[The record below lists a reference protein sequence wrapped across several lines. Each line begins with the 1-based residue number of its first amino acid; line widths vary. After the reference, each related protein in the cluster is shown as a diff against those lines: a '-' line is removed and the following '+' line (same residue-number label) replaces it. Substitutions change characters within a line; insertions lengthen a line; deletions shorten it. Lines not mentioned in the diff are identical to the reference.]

1 MLVNHALYMS
11 DLALR
16 AGSGGGA
23 AILPPHDLVVF
34 DEAHELEDAAA
45 DALGVRLSQLVLA
58 RFARDVD
65 RAAAAARRDP
75 PELDLG
81 ALQLHGERLFGA
93 LPGGA
98 RAAVRDATSSGC
110 PPAPP
115 TACAPRCAGSRR
127 GCAGGGEEAD
137 SLARHADR
145 LAFALEAVFD
155 GGDDAAT
162 VVWSERD
169 RLGRAELRTAP
180 VDVAPQLEEL
190 LFDAVQ
196 SAVLMSATLAVGDSF
211 AHARRRL
218 GIGSAREL
226 IVDSPFDH
234 SSQARVYVPRGIAG
248 DAPAVRVAD
257 EMRRLVLASRGRAL
271 LLFTSLRRLDEV
283 HRLLAP
289 DLPFPVLRQGE
300 APRERLLERF
310 RREVDSVLFGSASF
324 WQGVDVPGEA
334 LSLVV
339 LDKLPFAPPDEP
351 LVAARVEHAE
361 RHGGSGFVDIQLPRA
376 ALLLKQ
382 GYGRLLRTEDDVGVV
397 AVLDDRLLTRRYGSE
412 PAGRAAACPSGAR
425 SGGRAR
431 VPGRIRAP
439 DREPA
444 ADPTG

>member
-1 MLVNHALYMS
+1 M
-11 DLALR
+11 
-16 AGSGGGA
+16 
-23 AILPPHDLVVF
+23 
-34 DEAHELEDAAA
+34 
-45 DALGVRLSQLVLA
+45 
-58 RFARDVD
+58 
-65 RAAAAARRDP
+65 
-75 PELDLG
+75 
-81 ALQLHGERLFGA
+81 
-93 LPGGA
+93 
-98 RAAVRDATSSGC
+98 
-110 PPAPP
+110 
-115 TACAPRCAGSRR
+115 
-127 GCAGGGEEAD
+127 
-137 SLARHADR
+137 
-145 LAFALEAVFD
+145 
-155 GGDDAAT
+155 
-162 VVWSERD
+162 
-169 RLGRAELRTAP
+169 
-180 VDVAPQLEEL
+180 
-190 LFDAVQ
+190 
-196 SAVLMSATLAVGDSF
+196 
-211 AHARRRL
+211 
-218 GIGSAREL
+218 
-226 IVDSPFDH
+226 
-234 SSQARVYVPRGIAG
+234 YVPRGIAG

-397 AVLDDRLLTRRYGSE
+397 AVLDDRLLTRRYGSGLLAALP
-412 PAGRAAACPSGAR
+412 PARLEHDLEAVRVFLAAPSA
-425 SGGRAR
+425 
-431 VPGRIRAP
+431 